1 MLNNKPLT
9 ILFLVLSET
18 NDVGEVKNIKTIFRG
33 RECSEGGGAFVSNVK
48 PIFGVD

>member
-18 NDVGEVKNIKTIFRG
+18 NDVVEVKNIKTIFRG
-33 RECSEGGGAFVSNVK
+33 RECSEGDAFVSEV
-48 PIFGVD
+48 PLRQM

>member
-33 RECSEGGGAFVSNVK
+33 RECSEGGGAIGSHI
-48 PIFGVD
+48 PQRQL